1 MMKSLI
7 SLCLL
12 FLSANAFATRDINY
26 WNGSGNST
34 RSENGVAWENA
45 SCANSVGLV
54 VEKVTDQAGNPY
66 LSIYGGLCYKESINV
81 AFKVENGNLVL
92 TSDSF
97 GFSAP
102 WTSNDVNKTVGQYD
116 GKSFKYKFTVTAPD
130 TKVNFIYE
138 GSLKVAS
145 VDPDS
150 ATISISET
158 VVPPSGSTTGVL
170 VTGVVKNK

>member
-1 MMKSLI
+1 MKSLI

-12 FLSANAFATRDINY
+12 LVSANAFAARDISY

-34 RSENGVAWENA
+34 RSENGVAWENVTC
-45 SCANSVGLV
+45 SNTVGLV
-54 VEKVTDQAGNPY
+54 VEKLADQSGNPY
-66 LSIYGGLCYKESINV
+66 VSIYGGLCYKESINV
-81 AFKVENGNLVL
+81 AFKVEGGNLVL

-138 GSLKVAS
+138 GSLKVSSTDPTSAMIS
-145 VDPDS
+145 V
-150 ATISISET
+150 SEK
-158 VVPPSGSTTGVL
+158 VVPPSGSTTEVL
-170 VTGVVKNK
+170 VTGAVKNK